1 MQFPGYL
8 ILFTEEILNGKHH
21 FLCSADV
28 LFRHSKRLIL
38 QRFGDDEDFISYGNS
53 LHKLP

>member
-8 ILFTEEILNGKHH
+8 ILFTEEILNGEHH

-38 QRFGDDEDFISYGNS
+38 QRFGVDEDFISYGNS